1 MSSFVIRMFDEY
13 FQKVLRI
20 YALNLSSWYNSID
33 INIIFERLLKGD
45 SIVSVY
51 HILLINLVIWTSD
64 LL

>member
-1 MSSFVIRMFDEY
+1 MSSFVLRMFDEY

-45 SIVSVY
+45 STVSVY